1 MEQLKMAERN
11 LGNEWLGWRNKF
23 KIPDINADTQK
34 RVYFSILFLALV
46 IFGGLLGFAFYLIL
60 PRLSQ
65 FYDWLPYVIG
75 SLFLIIWLILFVW
88 YFLILITVL
97 TGREIGQLQI
107 KMKHLMLKS
116 LPWVFRLGLKLGM
129 NRDRLSNSIIKVSN
143 AIIGINRD
151 PISPRQLLV
160 LLPRCLQKELIE
172 KIKNYSTSKGIQVF
186 IVSGGSKARA
196 IISNEHP
203 KGIIG
208 VACERDL
215 LSGIKEILPQIPVIG
230 IPNIRPEGPCKN
242 TMIEMNDFIVA
253 IQCFLGK
260 L

>member
-1 MEQLKMAERN
+1 MAERN

-23 KIPDINADTQK
+23 KMPDVNADTQK
-34 RVYFSILFLALV
+34 RVYFSIFFLALL
-46 IFGGLLGFAFYLIL
+46 IFGAFLGFVFYLIL

-65 FYDWLPYVIG
+65 FFYWLPYIVG
-75 SLFLIIWLILFVW
+75 SVFLAVWLILFIW

-97 TGREIGQLQI
+97 TGWKIGQLQI

-116 LPWVFRLGLKLGM
+116 FPWVFRLGLKIGL

-151 PISPRQLLV
+151 PILPKQLMV
-160 LLPRCLQKELIE
+160 LLPRCLKKELIDN
-172 KIKNYSTSKGIQVF
+172 IKTYSFSKGIQVF
-186 IVSGGSKARA
+186 IVSGGSKARE
-196 IISNEHP
+196 IISKEHP

-215 LSGIKEILPQIPVIG
+215 LSGINEILPQIPVIG

-242 TMIEMNDFIVA
+242 TMIAMDDFIVA
-253 IQCFLGK
+253 TQCFLGK